1 MRPRPVLAAAAAAV
15 GAALVGHW
23 VFDLKLERAFVLAP
37 LLLVCFGA
45 VAGLVVLWSRVIVE
59 SLRRSEHPRR
69 IVAITAGALALV
81 ALLTALGV
89 ELPRE

>member
-1 MRPRPVLAAAAAAV
+1 MRARVVLGAVAAAV

-23 VFDLKLERAFVLAP
+23 LFGLKLERAFVLAP
-37 LLLVCFGA
+37 LLVVCFGA
-45 VAGLVVLWSRVIVE
+45 VAGLVVLWSRVVVE

-69 IVAITAGALALV
+69 IVAITAGCLALV

>member
-1 MRPRPVLAAAAAAV
+1 MRPRTVIAAALVAV

-23 VFDLKLERAFVLAP
+23 VFEVKLERAFVLAP
-37 LLLVCFGA
+37 LFVVCFGA
-45 VAGLVVLWSRVIVE
+45 IAGLAVLWSRVVID
-59 SLRRSEHPRR
+59 SLRRSDHPRR
-69 IVAITAGALALV
+69 ILAIAAGTVALV